1 MYEYMRALQQR
12 FFTEP
17 KYADTHRE
25 INELHRHLAEQ
36 LNKDDRKHLLKLEDL
51 EIGLR
56 DDISLASFV
65 AGFRLAW
72 GIAKELSAEGMYS
85 FADEEEQRACEA
97 LERNEVNS

>member
-17 KYADTHRE
+17 RYADTHRE

-36 LNKDDRKHLLKLEDL
+36 LNKDDRKHLLRMEDL
-51 EIGLR
+51 EIKLR

-72 GIAKELSAEGMYS
+72 GIAKELSAEGTYS
-85 FADEEEQRACEA
+85 FADEEERRACEA
-97 LERNEVNS
+97 LERNEVNL